1 MRFFSLT
8 ARFAL
13 LAFVIAGIGILG
25 ISAYSYQ
32 DAGALLHQQS
42 IERMAGELLRLSGRF
57 QENIDRMR
65 RDVQRVATSDPVI
78 GYHRAVA
85 GGGYDDERNMTQ
97 ALWKQRLAIDF
108 KLLMEQRQD
117 YLQVR
122 YIGIADRGREIV
134 RVERVDG
141 NIIAVPGEDLQRKG
155 QRGYVRKTIHLQPSQ
170 QYLSRVELNKEHDS
184 VVFPLQPVMR
194 AAAPIHTKSGTV
206 FGVVVINADFNA
218 LASPF
223 DSPPANVSFIM
234 ADQKGDY
241 LLHPDK
247 DRQFSHALGGS
258 PGLEKD
264 YSTFK
269 QMLCF
274 HEGYEFQDIAE
285 QSASLIET
293 HLRYNPLDQTQQV
306 MIAALV
312 SHEVINKLSQGYG
325 RRLTFGVVI
334 TVFLISIGMALLAR
348 RLTRP
353 INQLTIAAD
362 RIAKGD
368 EVNIPAIGRRDELG
382 QMANAFQTMLNHLHA
397 TQRELEHLATHD
409 ALTGLYNRKALENRI
424 EEELQRAARY
434 NRDLSVFLLDIDHFK
449 SINDTHGHQSGDSVL
464 QCLAKVLEDSI
475 RKTDYVARYGGEEF
489 IVVLPETPL
498 EEAMGLAERLRN
510 SIAEHSVPLETDKKI
525 KLTASIG
532 VAAFPVHGQSWQ
544 NLLGA
549 ADAAMYAAKNAGR
562 DQIKTP

>member
-1 MRFFSLT
+1 
-8 ARFAL
+8 
-13 LAFVIAGIGILG
+13 
-25 ISAYSYQ
+25 
-32 DAGALLHQQS
+32 
-42 IERMAGELLRLSGRF
+42 MAGELLRRSGRM

-65 RDVQRVATSDPVI
+65 RDVRRIATSDPVI

-85 GGGYDDERNMTQ
+85 GDGYDDELNMTQ

-108 KLLMEQRQD
+108 KLLMEQRPD
-117 YLQVR
+117 YLQIR
-122 YIGIADRGREIV
+122 YIGIVDGGREIV
-134 RVERVDG
+134 RVEWVGG
-141 NIIAVPGEDLQRKG
+141 NIAVVPDGDLQRKG
-155 QRGYVRKTIHLQPSQ
+155 QRDYVRETIRLQPNQ
-170 QYLSRVELNKEHDS
+170 QYLSRVELNKEHGS
-184 VVFPLQPVMR
+184 IVFPLQPVMR
-194 AAAPIHTKSGTV
+194 VAAPIHTKNGTV

-218 LASPF
+218 LVDPF
-223 DSPPANVSFIM
+223 DAPPANVSFIM

-247 DRQFSHALGGS
+247 DRRFSHALGGS

-269 QMLCF
+269 QMLRF
-274 HEGYEFQDIAE
+274 HEGYEFQDLTE

-293 HLRYNPLDQTQQV
+293 HLRYNPLDQTQQIMV
-306 MIAALV
+306 AALV
-312 SHEVINKLSQGYG
+312 SHDVINELSQGYG

-368 EVNIPAIGRRDELG
+368 EVRIPAIDRRDELG

-397 TQRELEHLATHD
+397 TQQELEHLATHD

-424 EEELQRAARY
+424 EEELHRAARY
-434 NRDLSVFLLDIDHFK
+434 NRSLSVFLLDIDHFK
-449 SINDTHGHQSGDSVL
+449 SINDTYGHLSGDSVL
-464 QCLAKVLEDSI
+464 QCLAKELEVSI

-498 EEAMGLAERLRN
+498 QEAMGLAERLRS
-510 SIAEHSVPLETDKKI
+510 SIAALSVPLDTDTKI
-525 KLTASIG
+525 KMTASIG

-544 NLLGA
+544 DLLGA
-549 ADAAMYAAKNAGR
+549 ADVAMYAAKNAGR